1 VFEIHRALAAWRT
14 LMTDDV
20 KLCVEI
26 LEKAIHFEETGMA
39 FFKERAQ
46 NAPSQLERNLFQSLA
61 KDEAGHKAHLVK
73 MRDDLL
79 AANSV
84 DVLQQAADHDHAAP
98 REIFEKALADSSD
111 PYEAESDELEIIKG
125 AMDIERN
132 GYAMYSS
139 AVDQVTS
146 ERAKEIFRHLAAEEQ
161 NHYSLLKNTYD
172 YLSEPEAWHGFDESP
187 MLDG

>member
-1 VFEIHRALAAWRT
+1 
-14 LMTDDV
+14 MTDDV
-20 KLCVEI
+20 KLCADI
-26 LEKAIHFEETGMA
+26 LGKAIHFEETGMA

-79 AANSV
+79 RANSV
-84 DVLQQAADHDHAAP
+84 DVLDRPAADHHDDP
-98 REIFEKALADSSD
+98 REIFERALDDAGD
-111 PYEAESDELEIIKG
+111 PYQAEHDELEIIKG

-132 GYAMYSS
+132 GYAMYSA
-139 AVDQVTS
+139 AVDQVAS
-146 ERAKEIFRHLAAEEQ
+146 EKAKEIFRHLAAEEQ
-161 NHYSLLKNTYD
+161 NHYALLKNTYD
-172 YLSEPEAWHGFDESP
+172 YLAEPEAWHGFDESP